1 MLITID
7 GQSPTS
13 RMSPTTGEEGDYP
26 ATPPPTPFGTPHPG
40 TPYLL
45 SGKFK
50 TGDDNEAGTN
60 NK

>member
-1 MLITID
+1 
-7 GQSPTS
+7 
-13 RMSPTTGEEGDYP
+13 MSPITTGEEGDYP